1 MLSQIRCVNMNDPAH
16 QPLLNDASNG
26 QPSSINVNG
35 TTGNAPA
42 PPTTNGYETHSTSIL
57 QASPVSSAD
66 TPHKEKRHRN
76 KPSLSCETCTV
87 KKTKCDRNRPE
98 CFACQKRRTAC
109 RYSHL
114 ADMIE
119 ESHRARGLE
128 SPRKRQKVKKTG
140 DEQQSHHAQAPN
152 HAGGPSSI
160 TALSTLPP
168 SNHEVYR
175 PTDRTP
181 SRSSTGSSPTLLSN
195 VPFSHPTVSNI
206 FKVEV

>member
-1 MLSQIRCVNMNDPAH
+1 MNDPAN
-16 QPLLNDASNG
+16 QPSVNNSSNI
-26 QPSSINVNG
+26 QPSSISLNG
-35 TTGNAPA
+35 TTSNAP
-42 PPTTNGYETHSTSIL
+42 PPLTTNGYGNPSGSFL
-57 QASPVSSAD
+57 QTSPVSSTD
-66 TPHKEKRHRN
+66 SPQKEKRHRN

-98 CFACQKRRTAC
+98 CFACQKRRTEC
-109 RYSHL
+109 RYSAL

-119 ESHRARGLE
+119 ESHRARGID
-128 SPRKRQKVKKTG
+128 SPRKRQKVKKAG
-140 DEQQSHHAQAPN
+140 GEPQSSDSQAPY
-152 HAGGPSSI
+152 HALGPNN
-160 TALSTLPP
+160 TAFTNLPT
-168 SNHEVYR
+168 SNHDLYK